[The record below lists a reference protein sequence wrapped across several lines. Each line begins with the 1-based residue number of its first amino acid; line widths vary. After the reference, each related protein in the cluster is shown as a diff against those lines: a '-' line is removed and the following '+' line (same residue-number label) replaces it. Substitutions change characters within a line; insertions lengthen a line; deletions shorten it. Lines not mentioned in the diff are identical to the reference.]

1 MLSQSSSF
9 VKCTSILSS
18 TLDNEVVMMSSEKGM
33 YYNLDPIGSRIWALL
48 DVPQTLES
56 LCAQLM
62 AEYDIDQAT
71 CQQETAEFLQSLAQ
85 RGLVQMTD

>member
-1 MLSQSSSF
+1 MISKS
-9 VKCTSILSS
+9 THILSS